1 MNMNQSPFEAEYKKP
16 IDWRAENDKINREER
31 IDWRAEAS
39 TPGNKDGNKDKKNP
53 FSFQNKSESQK
64 H

>member
-39 TPGNKDGNKDKKNP
+39 TPGKEDKKNT

>member
-1 MNMNQSPFEAEYKKP
+1 MNMNQSSFEAEYKKHK
-16 IDWRAENDKINREER
+16 DWRAENDKINREER

-39 TPGNKDGNKDKKNP
+39 TPGKEDKKNP